1 MIGRGSRKLLLKDN
15 FTVIDLGNNAVRF
28 GLWNDPV
35 DWQHIFKSPEY
46 YLENLRD
53 DVEIET
59 HFKYVMPEAIRKMF
73 SKTVVVVI
81 DIEEEFKKV
90 IAQNLRSKEV
100 LDRSINQH
108 AVMCVENTTGL
119 NEARMLSKLLSD
131 DVESRVRRYVNCL
144 GKTSKNYRE
153 WLMEDYKIKLSLE
166 IGKKFRE
173 LNT

>member
-1 MIGRGSRKLLLKDN
+1 L
-15 FTVIDLGNNAVRF
+15 RF

-53 DVEIET
+53 DAEIENN
-59 HFKYVMPEAIRKMF
+59 FKYVMPDAIRKMF
-73 SKTVVVVI
+73 SKSTEI
-81 DIEEEFKKV
+81 TINIEEEFKKV

-100 LDRSINQH
+100 IEKSLNQH
-108 AVMCVENTTGL
+108 ALMCVENTTEL
-119 NEARMLSKLLSD
+119 TAARMLSKLLND
-131 DVESRVRRYVNCL
+131 DIESRIRCFVNCL

-153 WLMEDYKIKLSLE
+153 WLIEDYKTKLSLT

-173 LNT
+173 LNF